1 MEKIT
6 ARIAKLSTEML
17 KDMIRKLNNDF
28 RDGAD
33 LVQSAALDALMS
45 RIPEAEFVAFCD
57 AL

>member
-45 RIPEAEFVAFCD
+45 RIPEAEFVAFCG